1 MLGKAKN
8 HFIFSIESVGQ
19 VPVWSPNS
27 FFKGWEQRILRWKS
41 KKKTVGLKHET
52 GMNMNEHDMQIQNLV
67 IQVYL

>member
-27 FFKGWEQRILRWKS
+27 FLRGWGQRILRWKS
-41 KKKTVGLKHET
+41 IGKNVRLKHET
-52 GMNMNEHDMQIQNLV
+52 GMNMNEHDMQIENLV